1 VKRALIAAIVVS
13 VAVTAAVA
21 PGATRSAAETTTPCG
36 TFAGPH
42 WTDRM
47 SPYARRGHPES
58 GTRYR
63 LYWYRETGGSAP
75 RCAWAKAWVT
85 KIIYKHPSRLYS
97 STPSADFLPPPV
109 KSWLCSGSSGERFRM
124 TGNYAAVGECYP
136 VPNVVN
142 GFRWHPD
149 DTRDRL
155 NGN

>member
-1 VKRALIAAIVVS
+1 LIAAILVS
-13 VAVTAAVA
+13 VAGAVA
-21 PGATRSAAETTTPCG
+21 TAVASTAETTTLCG
-36 TFAGPH
+36 TFTGPH

-63 LYWYRETGGSAP
+63 LFWYRETGGSGP

-85 KIIYKHPSRLYS
+85 KIIYKHPARLYP

-109 KSWLCSGSSGERFRM
+109 KTWLCAGSSGERFRM
-124 TGNYAAVGECYP
+124 TGKYAAVGDCYP